1 MIFGEPFE
9 SSDGTVVITVSRPG
23 WRDGPARPI
32 GLYTVT
38 AQCATWT
45 PAVDSGRIAIIG
57 ACTGFAAAV
66 IATIAV
72 LRRPPLAKFRR
83 RAVMIALSKERAAHP
98 KS

>member
-1 MIFGEPFE
+1 M
-9 SSDGTVVITVSRPG
+9 D
-23 WRDGPARPI
+23 
-32 GLYTVT
+32 
-38 AQCATWT
+38 

-72 LRRPPLAKFRR
+72 LRRPPWPQMTE
-83 RAVMIALSKERAAHP
+83 AVMIALSKERAANP

>member
-1 MIFGEPFE
+1 MIFSEPFE

-32 GLYTVT
+32 GIYTVT
-38 AQCATWT
+38 AQGATWT

-72 LRRPPLAKFRR
+72 LRRPPWPQMTE
-83 RAVMIALSKERAAHP
+83 AVMIQLSKERAAQP
-98 KS
+98 KT